1 MKATMSTSRSAKE
14 ASLKL
19 IERLNDDVTYEEIM
33 YELNF
38 LQKIDRG
45 LRDVK
50 EGNVTPHEQ
59 VKEEFKKWLS

>member
-1 MKATMSTSRSAKE
+1 IMSTSRSAKE

-45 LRDVK
+45 LRDVE
-50 EGNVTPHEQ
+50 EGNVTSHEQ

>member
-1 MKATMSTSRSAKE
+1 MSTSRSAKE

-45 LRDVK
+45 LRDVQ

>member
-1 MKATMSTSRSAKE
+1 MSTSRSAKE

-45 LRDVK
+45 LRDVQ

-59 VKEEFKKWLS
+59 VKEEFKKWL

>member
-1 MKATMSTSRSAKE
+1 MSTSRSAKE

-38 LQKIDRG
+38 LQKIERG
-45 LRDVK
+45 LRDVQ

>member
-1 MKATMSTSRSAKE
+1 MSTSRSAKE

-38 LQKIDRG
+38 LPKIDRG
-45 LRDVK
+45 LRDVQ

>member
-1 MKATMSTSRSAKE
+1 MSTSRSAKE

-45 LRDVK
+45 LRDVE

>member
-1 MKATMSTSRSAKE
+1 METTLSAKE

-19 IERLNDDVTYEEIM
+19 IARLNDDVTYEEIM

-38 LQKIDRG
+38 LKKIERG
-45 LRDVK
+45 LDDVR
-50 EGNVTPHEQ
+50 EGRVTPHDQ

>member
-1 MKATMSTSRSAKE
+1 MNAPMSTSRSAKE

-38 LQKIDRG
+38 LQKIERG
-45 LRDVK
+45 LRDVQ

>member
-1 MKATMSTSRSAKE
+1 METSLSAKE

-45 LRDVK
+45 LRDVQ
-50 EGNVTPHEQ
+50 EGNVTSHEQ
-59 VKEEFKKWLS
+59 VKEEFKKWL

>member
-1 MKATMSTSRSAKE
+1 MPTSRSAKE

-38 LQKIDRG
+38 LQKIERG
-45 LRDVK
+45 LRDVQ

>member
-1 MKATMSTSRSAKE
+1 MSTSRSAKE

>member
-1 MKATMSTSRSAKE
+1 MSTSRSAKE

-38 LQKIDRG
+38 LLKIDRG
-45 LRDVK
+45 LRDVQ